1 MKSLVVVLA
10 AVAAYFAF
18 SSISKQQSAA
28 VSAPPQIPP
37 VDDLAHKLQDAWAD
51 HHTVV

>member
-1 MKSLVVVLA
+1 MKSLVIVLA

-18 SSISKQQSAA
+18 SSISKQQPVAA
-28 VSAPPQIPP
+28 ATPSRIPP
-37 VDDLAHKLQDAWAD
+37 VEDLAHKLQDAWGD

>member
-1 MKSLVVVLA
+1 MKKLVFILA

-18 SSISKQQSAA
+18 TSISKTQAA
-28 VSAPPQIPP
+28 APAVPQALPP